1 MRSLSRLVAG
11 ILLLIGSTDEAR
23 ADFDLCNR
31 TTWWLDAN
39 VTYGVQGRYTSIG
52 RPRLLLPGECKTLIE
67 GPIDLDM
74 AYYVTAFTASGVY
87 EQTPDWQLSTDY
99 SLCNIDGQAIFF
111 KTDDEPQPCDD
122 DELTFAT
129 WRRVLPD
136 AADFTLAF
144 TSEQDWTLEQA
155 RIAGA
160 QQFLNL
166 LGYDVG
172 PVDAVAGRRTGR
184 GLRRYQADQGL
195 NVGREVTP
203 EIVAALASSLR
214 QRFLARQ
221 PRLQRP
227 ER

>member
-11 ILLLIGSTDEAR
+11 ILLLIGLTDEAR
-23 ADFDLCNR
+23 SDFDLCNR
-31 TTWWLDAN
+31 TSWWLDAN
-39 VTYGVQGRYTSIG
+39 LTYGVEGRYTSIG
-52 RPRLLLPGECKTLIE
+52 GPRLLLPGECRTLID

-74 AYYVTAFTASGVY
+74 AYYLTAFTASGAY
-87 EQTPDWQLSTDY
+87 EQAPDWHLPTDHG
-99 SLCNIDGQAIFF
+99 LCNVDGRGIFF
-111 KTDDEPQPCDD
+111 ETGQPQPCDD

-129 WRRVLPD
+129 WRRILPD
-136 AADFTLAF
+136 ATDFTFDF
-144 TSEQDWTLEQA
+144 TSEPDWTLEQA
-155 RIAGA
+155 HIAGA

-172 PVDAVAGRRTGR
+172 PVDAVAGRRTVR
-184 GLRRYQADQGL
+184 GLRRYQVDQGFA
-195 NVGREVTP
+195 VDGKVTP
-203 EIVAALASSLR
+203 ELVAALAASLR